1 MKIKTVNMDIEEVL
15 AQPVQQHVYPKR
27 PNIFFRML
35 LRAVSAPDLKVTN
48 FKYREFEMEKLG
60 KKEPCLVLM
69 NHSSFIDLKIAS
81 TVLYPR
87 PLNIVCTSDGFV
99 GKERLMRSLGCIPT
113 RKFVTDTQLV
123 RDMMFAL
130 KKLKSSILMY
140 PEASYTFD
148 GTATPLP
155 AGLGK
160 CVKLMGVPVVMI
172 RTYGAFVRDPLY
184 NGLR

>member
-1 MKIKTVNMDIEEVL
+1 MKIKTVYMDIEEVL

-35 LRAVSAPDLKVTN
+35 LRAVSAPDLKATN

-60 KKEPCLVLM
+60 KKEPSLVLM

-99 GKERLMRSLGCIPT
+99 GKERLMRSRLHTYP
-113 RKFVTDTQLV
+113 QV
-123 RDMMFAL
+123 RNG
-130 KKLKSSILMY
+130 Y
-140 PEASYTFD
+140 
-148 GTATPLP
+148 P
-155 AGLGK
+155 AGTGYDVCTEKAEKLHTYVSRGK
-160 CVKLMGVPVVMI
+160 
-172 RTYGAFVRDPLY
+172 LY
-184 NGLR
+184 I